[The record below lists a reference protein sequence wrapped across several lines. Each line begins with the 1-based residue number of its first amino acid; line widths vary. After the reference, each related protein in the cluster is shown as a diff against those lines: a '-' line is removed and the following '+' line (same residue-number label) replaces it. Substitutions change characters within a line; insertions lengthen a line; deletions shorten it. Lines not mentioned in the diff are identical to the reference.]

1 MDKFKRQYKE
11 SKSQRAFEQIQSL
24 QAYKKNWSKSSLIGS
39 GCFVNITALG
49 GQVGFEAYVDGESF
63 DMFIRPA
70 IQQAMEHSL
79 AKKKEYLESQARS
92 IAIELGQAPVIEK
105 KTKYTCPECGGDK
118 FDVARTVDLNTMQ
131 FVRDITDCEDVYC
144 FGCDKDQRLESLIV
158 KEV

>member
-11 SKSQRAFEQIQSL
+11 SNAQRAFEQIQSL

-63 DMFIRPA
+63 DMFVRPA

-79 AKKKEYLESQARS
+79 AKKKEFLESQIRS
-92 IAIELGQAPVIEK
+92 IAIELGQELVTENK
-105 KTKYTCPECGGDK
+105 VKYTCSKCGSDK
-118 FDVARTVDLNTMQ
+118 IEIKCNINPNTMD
-131 FVRDITDCEDVYC
+131 FWDEIPENEDGYCYECETYV
-144 FGCDKDQRLESLIV
+144 GIKQV
-158 KEV
+158 KL

>member
-11 SKSQRAFEQIQSL
+11 SNAQRAFEQIQSL

-63 DMFIRPA
+63 DMFVRPA

-79 AKKKEYLESQARS
+79 AKKKEFLESQIRS
-92 IAIELGQAPVIEK
+92 IEAELEKAPVIEK
-105 KTKYTCPECGGDK
+105 RVKYTCPECGSEK
-118 FDVARTVDLNTMQ
+118 VYVRCNINPNTME
-131 FVRDITDCEDVYC
+131 RWGEITEHEEGYC
-144 FGCDKDQRLESLIV
+144 SGCNGHVVINQV
-158 KEV
+158 KS

>member
-11 SKSQRAFEQIQSL
+11 SNAQRAFEQIQSL

-63 DMFIRPA
+63 DMFVRPA

-92 IAIELGQAPVIEK
+92 IAIELGLDPTKEK
-105 KTKYTCPECGGDK
+105 KIKYTCSKCGSNNIEMNCN
-118 FDVARTVDLNTMQ
+118 VNPNTMCL
-131 FVRDITDCEDVYC
+131 REDIPQNDDGYC
-144 FGCDKDQRLESLIV
+144 YKCGTYVTIKQT
-158 KEV
+158 KK